1 MAPRPN
7 WKGYLKLSLVSCPV
21 ALYAATSASDRFS
34 FNQINKNTGNR
45 IRYKKVDAETGEE
58 VQGTDIVKGYQVDKN
73 VYVTVE
79 DEELE
84 ALEIESTHSIE
95 IDTFVPADSIDER
108 FYDNP
113 YYIVPND
120 KVGQDAFAVIRD
132 AMKTRNVVGVG
143 RVVIAKRERPIV
155 LAPLGKGL
163 RGMTLRYPYEV
174 RDEGEYFGEIP
185 DVKVSGEM
193 LKLAEHIVETKSTD
207 FNPAEFV
214 DHYEQAVVDLL
225 KKKQAGVKITK
236 QTPRLAAQQTGN
248 VIDLLKRSLEL
259 EKEGNKKS
267 KSPSIVP
274 DQPKGKKKQRA

>member
-21 ALYAATSASDRFS
+21 AFYPATSASDRVS

-45 IRYKKVDAETGEE
+45 VRYKKVDGETGEE
-58 VQGTDIVKGYQVDKN
+58 VESTDIVKGYQVDKN

-84 ALEIESTHSIE
+84 ALEIESTHTIE
-95 IDTFVPADSIDER
+95 IDTFVPADSIDQR

-113 YYIVPND
+113 YYIVPHD

-132 AMKTRNVVGVG
+132 AMKVRNVVGVG

-155 LAPLGKGL
+155 LAPLGNGL
-163 RGMTLRYPYEV
+163 RAMTLRYPYEV
-174 RDEGEYFGEIP
+174 RDKAEYFADIP
-185 DVKVSGEM
+185 DVQVSGEM
-193 LKLAEHIVETKSTD
+193 LKLAEHIVATKSTD
-207 FNPAEFV
+207 FNPAEFL
-214 DHYEQAVVDLL
+214 DRYEQAVIELL
-225 KKKQAGVKITK
+225 KNKQAGVKITK
-236 QTPRLAAQQTGN
+236 QTPRLAARQGGD

-259 EKEGNKKS
+259 EQRGSKKGR
-267 KSPSIVP
+267 SPSLVP
-274 DQPKGKKKQRA
+274 DLPKGKKKQRA